1 MTDPVSAPPVSAPPP
16 AYAELQVA
24 SNYSFLIGASHPD
37 ELVIAA
43 KALGLAAL
51 AIVDRNSLAGVVRAH
66 VAAKEAG
73 LRLVVGARLAP
84 RDGPEILCFPSD
96 RAAYGRL
103 CRLLTLG
110 KRRVEKGACDFSFE
124 ELLAHGDLG
133 QAPGGEGSLR
143 LLLRGAAGARR
154 GAGLRRPA
162 ARAAARRLSAN
173 ALSRRRFPIRAR
185 APPRGLPRRL
195 LPRGGPQRKALLDVV
210 TCIREGCTIDEAG
223 FRLAANAERHLK
235 SPREMAHLFR
245 GHPQALARTLE
256 IVARCTFSLDELSYE
271 YPDEVTEE
279 GRTPQQEL
287 AHLTWRGAGER
298 YPGGLPGG
306 VKATI
311 EHELA
316 LIDELGYAPYFLTV
330 ADLVRFA
337 RSRGIL
343 CQGRGSAA
351 NSAVCYCLGITAVDP
366 ARLDLLFERFVSA
379 ERGEPPDI
387 DVDFEHERR
396 EEVIQY
402 IYEKYGRDRAGLTA
416 TVICYRG
423 RGAIREVGKALGL
436 SEDRSA
442 SIPPTG
448 ASPSR
453 SSWRTS

>member
-1 MTDPVSAPPVSAPPP
+1 MTAPVTSPPP
-16 AYAELQVA
+16 AYAELQVT
-24 SNYSFLIGASHPD
+24 SNYSFLRGASHPD

-73 LRLVVGARLAP
+73 LRLVVGARLVP

-96 RAAYGRL
+96 RAAYARL

-124 ELLAHGDLG
+124 ELLAHGAG
-133 QAPGGEGSLR
+133 QVFVALPPEPLRVAYPQTPYPDAAFRSALAR
-143 LLLRGAAGARR
+143 LLAAFPGACYLAAQQLYRGDD
-154 GAGLRRPA
+154 
-162 ARAAARRLSAN
+162 ARRLA
-173 ALSRRRFPIRAR
+173 ALAALAEESG
-185 APPRGLPRRL
+185 APLVATNDAHMH
-195 LPRGGPQRKALLDVV
+195 GPQRKALLDVV

-337 RSRGIL
+337 RSRGRSRTTGRCG
-343 CQGRGSAA
+343 CQSKSTR
-351 NSAVCYCLGITAVDP
+351 I
-366 ARLDLLFERFVSA
+366 DLA
-379 ERGEPPDI
+379 H
-387 DVDFEHERR
+387 DVRH
-396 EEVIQY
+396 
-402 IYEKYGRDRAGLTA
+402 
-416 TVICYRG
+416 
-423 RGAIREVGKALGL
+423 
-436 SEDRSA
+436 S
-442 SIPPTG
+442 
-448 ASPSR
+448 
-453 SSWRTS
+453 